1 MRRPPLPTAANAR
14 LAGEVL
20 VTYVRARRALARRRP
35 LPELLAELRAVE
47 APAPAKGP
55 AALALSLR
63 MGRVVARTLAPLP
76 GDARC
81 LASSL
86 VLVRMLARR
95 GVDSTFVIAAR
106 TEPRFLA
113 HAWVERDGVP
123 LLRPA
128 DAAARRLVQL

>member
-1 MRRPPLPTAANAR
+1 MRRPPRPTPAKAR

-20 VTYVRARRALARRRP
+20 VTYVRARRALARGRP

-47 APAPAKGP
+47 APAPAGGP
-55 AALALSLR
+55 AAFALALRL
-63 MGRVVARTLAPLP
+63 GRVVARTLAPLP

-128 DAAARRLVQL
+128 DPVAQRLVQL